1 MIDLLVSPCGQLLT
15 LEGAG
20 GPVPR
25 RGAGMSELGVVE
37 GGTLGLTSATG
48 RIAYVGSSS
57 GLDRSLLTDDC
68 TTIDAS
74 GCVVMPGFI
83 DSHTHLVFGGSRAD
97 EFYRRARGETYQE
110 IAAAGGGI
118 RSTMS
123 QTRSASQEQ
132 LLADAR
138 WRLLRMY
145 ANGTTTVETK
155 SGYGL
160 LPDAELKQLEVV
172 AELRRSVPGRILSTY
187 LGAHLIPP
195 EYAEDRAGY
204 VDIVIKQLCEVAEAG
219 LADFYDIFVDPLAFT
234 REEAQRIVAAADG
247 LPLGLRLHADE
258 FGDDGT
264 TAWGVSVGALS
275 CDHLGGVGDEGITAL
290 ASSRTV
296 ATLLPAT
303 MFFSG
308 HGEYAPARRMIEAGC
323 AVALATDLNPGSS
336 LVYSMPLTMTLA
348 VLEMAMSAEECIVAS
363 TINAACALDMAS
375 EVGSLAV
382 GKRADVLVIDLPHYN
397 EIAYHVGCDAVRDVL
412 IGGQWVKRGGSMLL
426 R

>member
-1 MIDLLVSPCGQLLT
+1 
-15 LEGAG
+15 
-20 GPVPR
+20 
-25 RGAGMSELGVVE
+25 
-37 GGTLGLTSATG
+37 
-48 RIAYVGSSS
+48 
-57 GLDRSLLTDDC
+57 
-68 TTIDAS
+68 
-74 GCVVMPGFI
+74 MPGFV

-97 EFYRRARGETYQE
+97 EFYRRARGETYQQ

-123 QTRSASQEQ
+123 HTRSASRET

-138 WRLLRMY
+138 WRLLHMY
-145 ANGTTTVETK
+145 ANGTTTVEAK

-160 LPDAELKQLEVV
+160 EPDAELRQLGVI
-172 AELRRSVPGRILSTY
+172 AELRASVPGRIMSTY
-187 LGAHLIPP
+187 LGAHLLPP
-195 EYAEDRAGY
+195 EFTDDRAAY
-204 VDIVIKQLCEVAEAG
+204 LDIVIGQLGEIAGAG

-234 REEAQRIVAAADG
+234 LAEAQRIVAAAEG

-275 CDHLGGVGDEGITAL
+275 CDHLGGIGDAGIAAL
-290 ASSRTV
+290 AGSGTI

-308 HGEYAPARRMIEAGC
+308 HGKYAPARRMIEAGC

-348 VLEMAMSAEECIVAS
+348 VLEMAMSAEECIAAS
-363 TINAACALDMAS
+363 TINAAWALGMAD
-375 EVGSLAV
+375 ELGSLAV
-382 GKRADVLVIDLPHYN
+382 GKRADVIVVDLPHYS
-397 EIAYHVGCDAVRDVL
+397 EIPYHVGCDAIRDVL
-412 IGGQWVKRGGSMLL
+412 IGGQVVKQDGTMVLK
-426 R
+426 